1 MLPPYYKTMNN
12 NTIKESQEASE
23 KDGNPPSSTGD
34 FSDSKSSY
42 ESGKPA
48 RQKENKSKDNK
59 NKKPN
64 KKYSKKVKIPWV
76 VVVCIMTLVL
86 SFVFGIASQLVVNN
100 IDAQNVIIA
109 YLLILLIIFISIIS
123 DIIGVAATSCDPEPF
138 LAMSA
143 RKVRGAKLA
152 VKFAKNANIVSSVCC
167 DVIGDICGIISG
179 ACGAAIVAVM
189 AIRDNKL
196 HLIISVLCSTIIA
209 AVMITGKALGKKIAI
224 KNSNKIIFNLA
235 KTLSVFSKK

>member
-1 MLPPYYKTMNN
+1 MLPPYFKTMNN

-34 FSDSKSSY
+34 FSDSKSTD
-42 ESGKPA
+42 ESGKPS

-64 KKYSKKVKIPWV
+64 KKHAKKVKIPWV

-143 RKVRGAKLA
+143 RKVRGAKH
-152 VKFAKNANIVSSVCC
+152 ANVVSSVCC

-189 AIRDNKL
+189 AIHDNRL

-224 KNSNKIIFNLA
+224 KNSNKIIFSLA